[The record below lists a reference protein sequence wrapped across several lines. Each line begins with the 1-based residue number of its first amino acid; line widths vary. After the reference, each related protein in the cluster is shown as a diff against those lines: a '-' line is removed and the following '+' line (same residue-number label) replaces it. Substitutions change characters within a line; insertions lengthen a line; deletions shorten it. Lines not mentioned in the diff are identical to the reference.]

1 MKKDLRIGLVGYGF
15 MGRTHSNAFLQV
27 SRFFD
32 VPYQPVLKAVCA
44 RNAERVQAFANN
56 WGYESVETDWRS
68 VVERK
73 DIDLV
78 DIATPNYTPAENA
91 IVAGKAGQMGLCE
104 KPLGRN
110 AAKAEALVGSV
121 QSR

>member
-44 RNAERVQAFANN
+44 RNAERVPAFADN
-56 WGYESVETDWRS
+56 WGYEAVETDWRS
-68 VVERK
+68 RVEGNDFVLHETSTRK
-73 DIDLV
+73 DSTCERV
-78 DIATPNYTPAENA
+78 D
-91 IVAGKAGQMGLCE
+91 V
-104 KPLGRN
+104 
-110 AAKAEALVGSV
+110 
-121 QSR
+121 SRKRVESDA